1 MLENNKAFSSFSV
14 DDIGKARDFYQDTL
28 GLKVKTAPMGPY
40 EFLELHVKGVMP
52 IVVYPKPN
60 HEPATFTVLNFEVED
75 IDKTVE
81 ELTQRGVV
89 FERYDTAEMKT
100 DTKGIARS
108 NGYGPDIAWFKD
120 PAGNFISVIHA
131 QN

>member
-14 DDIGKARDFYQDTL
+14 DDIEKARKFYQDTI

-40 EFLELHVKGVMP
+40 EFLELHIKGVMP

-60 HEPATFTVLNFEVED
+60 HEAATFTVLNFEVDD
-75 IDKTVE
+75 IDQTVE
-81 ELTQRGVV
+81 ELGSRGVK
-89 FERYDTAEMKT
+89 FEHYDTGEMKT
-100 DTKGIARS
+100 DDKGIARS

-120 PAGNFISVIHA
+120 PAGNFISVLK
-131 QN
+131 QG